1 MFSELK
7 KEIASADRI
16 DMLVSFVKWSGLR
29 LIIDDL
35 QHFADR
41 GGRLR
46 VITTTYM
53 GATDVKAVEALRKL
67 PNTKIR
73 VSYDTE
79 RTRLHAKAYMFYRET
94 GFTTR
99 TLVLLTSPIRLCPA
113 DWNGMLS

>member
-35 QHFADR
+35 QHFAER

-53 GATDVKAVEALRKL
+53 GATDVKAVEALRNL
-67 PNTKIR
+67 PQHRNPCILR
-73 VSYDTE
+73 Y
-79 RTRLHAKAYMFYRET
+79 RAYQTSCKGVY
-94 GFTTR
+94 
-99 TLVLLTSPIRLCPA
+99 VLS
-113 DWNGMLS
+113 